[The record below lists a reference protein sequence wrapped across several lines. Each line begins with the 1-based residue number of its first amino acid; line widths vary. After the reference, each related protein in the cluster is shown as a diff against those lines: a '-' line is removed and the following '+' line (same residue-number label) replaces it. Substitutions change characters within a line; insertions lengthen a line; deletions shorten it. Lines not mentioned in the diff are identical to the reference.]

1 MTEEQPYNNSMN
13 KPYRTSAQLELNFTK
28 EEGLAVQA
36 QHLKEF
42 KSVMSAPAYEVLEKL
57 VTVKNKDAY
66 DGFDLIRG
74 EQIDE
79 ILHNQVIPFFC

>member
-1 MTEEQPYNNSMN
+1 MN
-13 KPYRTSAQLELNFTK
+13 TPQRTAAQLELNFTK
-28 EEGLAVQA
+28 EDGLAIQA

-42 KSVMSAPAYEVLEKL
+42 KSVMSAPAYARLEQF
-57 VTVKNKDAY
+57 VTASNKDAY

-79 ILHNQVIPFFC
+79 ILHNQVIPFFCY

>member
-1 MTEEQPYNNSMN
+1 MN
-13 KPYRTSAQLELNFTK
+13 TPQRTAAQLELTFTK
-28 EEGLAVQA
+28 EEGLMVQA
-36 QHLKEF
+36 RQLKEF
-42 KSVMSAPAYEVLEKL
+42 KSVLTEPAFEVLEKL

>member
-1 MTEEQPYNNSMN
+1 MN
-13 KPYRTSAQLELNFTK
+13 TPQRTSAQLELNFTK
-28 EEGLAVQA
+28 EEGLMVQA
-36 QHLKEF
+36 RQLKEF
-42 KSVMSAPAYEVLEKL
+42 KAILTEPAFEVLEKL

-79 ILHNQVIPFFC
+79 ILHNQVIPFFCY